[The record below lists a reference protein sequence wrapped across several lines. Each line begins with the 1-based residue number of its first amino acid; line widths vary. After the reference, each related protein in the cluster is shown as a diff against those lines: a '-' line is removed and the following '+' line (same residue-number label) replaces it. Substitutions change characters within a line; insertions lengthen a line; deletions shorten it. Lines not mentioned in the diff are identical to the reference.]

1 MTELEIFCKADALLG
16 EGPVWDARH
25 DALVWVD
32 IEGRQV
38 HVTSAD
44 GRSTRSYAT
53 PDQVGAAVPLDA
65 GGLLLAVGAGFA
77 TLDLDNGRVA
87 WVLERA
93 PGADPAV
100 VRMND
105 GEVDPQGR
113 FWCGTKAHDE
123 TPGAAVLYRL
133 DGPGTATT
141 MLTGATIS
149 NGLVWSLDSTT
160 VYYVDT
166 PTRRIDRFAY
176 DAETGTLHDRVVHA
190 DTSALPGFPDG
201 MTIDAAGD
209 LWVAFWGG
217 WCVRRFSGVDGRLLE
232 ELPVPAEQT
241 TACAFGGPD
250 LDRLFVTSARTG
262 LSEAQLAE
270 QPHAG
275 SVFACEPGAR
285 GVPQRVARV

>member
-1 MTELEIFCKADALLG
+1 MDVFCKAEALLG

-32 IEGRQV
+32 IEGRRV

-44 GRSTRSYAT
+44 GGATRSYAT
-53 PDQVGAAVPLDA
+53 PDQVGAAVPHEG

-77 TLDLDNGRVA
+77 TLDLVSERVE
-87 WVLERA
+87 WLVERA

-105 GEVDPQGR
+105 GDVDPRGR

-123 TPGAAVLYRL
+123 TPGAAALYRL
-133 DGPGTATT
+133 DGPGVATT
-141 MLTGATIS
+141 MLTDLTIS
-149 NGLVWSLDSTT
+149 NGLVWSLDGTT

-166 PTRRIDRFAY
+166 PTRRVDRFAY
-176 DAETGTLHDRVVHA
+176 DGATGTLGQRAVHV
-190 DTSALPGFPDG
+190 DTSPLPGWPDG

-217 WCVRRFSGVDGRLLE
+217 WCVRRFSGADGTLLE
-232 ELPVPAEQT
+232 ELPVPAEQSS
-241 TACAFGGPD
+241 ACAFGGED
-250 LDRLFVTSARTG
+250 RRRLFVTSARTG
-262 LSEAQLAE
+262 LSDEALTE
-270 QPHAG
+270 QPLAG
-275 SVFACEPGAR
+275 SVFVCEPGAR
-285 GVPQRVARV
+285 GVPQRLARV